1 MSIHPMTP
9 ADAAWFHMDG
19 PANLAIVTGLLVTE
33 KPLDFEKVR
42 EVVQMRLLSFER
54 YSQRVVETGFPLA
67 TPHWEDMPHFD
78 LDQHL
83 HHIALPAPHD
93 EEALR
98 VLVSDIA
105 SIPLDH
111 GQPLWQIYVVDDVQ
125 GGSAFI
131 MRCHHCVADGTA
143 MMTVS
148 QKLFD
153 PAPGATPPAQA
164 AAATRERM
172 KAPPLNMLD
181 KAKMVIGGAGMLLG
195 ELLKTNDPQ
204 SPLKGEFALRK
215 YVAWSKPV
223 AIADIKA
230 IGAKHGAKVNDVLVA
245 GMTGALRTYLKGRGI
260 DVNHT
265 TVRAMVPVD
274 LRPPER
280 ANELG
285 NEFGLVILELAVSK
299 ARAEQRLALTKSR
312 MDALK
317 HSPEPMATRLLFDIF
332 GRGPKAL
339 EDFANMLFGS
349 KTSLVMTNVAG
360 PREALYLA
368 GVPIARMYGWAPHPG
383 KELGMAISIMSY
395 KGSAALTVIGDARLV
410 PDPEVITEQFN
421 REFEAMLRSMQAKP
435 AALSAKRTKTPTP
448 SSRQQKAALHLLQNR

>member
-33 KPLDFEKVR
+33 KPLDFDKVR
-42 EVVQMRLLSFER
+42 EVVQTRLLSFER

-78 LDQHL
+78 VDQHL

-153 PAPGATPPAQA
+153 TAPGATPPAQA
-164 AAATRERM
+164 AAAVRERM

-285 NEFGLVILELAVSK
+285 NEFGLVILELAVNK

-317 HSPEPMATRLLFDIF
+317 RSPEPMATRLLFDIF

-360 PREALYLA
+360 PRETLYLA

-395 KGSAALTVIGDARLV
+395 KGSASLTVIGDARLV

-435 AALSAKRTKTPTP
+435 AAMPAKRAKTPTP
-448 SSRQQKAALHLLQNR
+448 SRRQQKAALHLLQNR